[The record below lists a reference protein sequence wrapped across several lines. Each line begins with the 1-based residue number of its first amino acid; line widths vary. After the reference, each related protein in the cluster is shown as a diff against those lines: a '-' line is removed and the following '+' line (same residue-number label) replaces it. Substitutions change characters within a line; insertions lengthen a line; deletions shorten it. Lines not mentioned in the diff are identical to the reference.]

1 MRISDWSSDVC
12 SSDLCAKM
20 SHLSRRVVSL
30 VAAQD
35 PSIINDSVDVTG
47 ALQAG
52 NIAAGVESVTPVAN
66 KPTKYS
72 VTGLNLQ
79 GRGPVR
85 VNVTAET
92 SVPGS
97 TFREVTTWNQPP
109 YAFSTAERGQGKEC
123 ARQCRCRGWP

>member
-1 MRISDWSSDVC
+1 
-12 SSDLCAKM
+12 M
-20 SHLSRRVVSL
+20 SHRARRVVSL

-85 VNVTAET
+85 VIVTAET

-97 TFREVTTWNQPP
+97 TFREVTTADHTPFGFRSEEHTSALQSLMRIS
-109 YAFSTAERGQGKEC
+109 YAVFC
-123 ARQCRCRGWP
+123 L

>member
-47 ALQAG
+47 SLQAG
-52 NIAAGVESVTPVAN
+52 NIAAGVESVTPVGN

-72 VTGLNLQ
+72 VTGLTPQ
-79 GRGPVR
+79 GRGPGR
-85 VNVTAET
+85 RIVTAET

-97 TFREVTTWNQPP
+97 TFREVTTPDHTTLG
-109 YAFSTAERGQGKEC
+109 FSNWFYRPTHPTPKH
-123 ARQCRCRGWP
+123 AR